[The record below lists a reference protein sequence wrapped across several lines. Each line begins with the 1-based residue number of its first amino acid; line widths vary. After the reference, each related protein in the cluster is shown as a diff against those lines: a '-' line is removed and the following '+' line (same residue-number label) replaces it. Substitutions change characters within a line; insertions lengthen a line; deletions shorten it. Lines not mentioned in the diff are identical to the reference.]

1 MFELNLEQ
9 NSNSFIK
16 EFFLSIELHC
26 KDSNE
31 NLGFTNEGSLGFN
44 VDYLNKT
51 VYEVFDNNLFESCDK
66 LMQLVDDTNNANQF
80 YYGIYLGAEK
90 IMVIKYYV
98 AN

>member
-31 NLGFTNEGSLGFN
+31 NLGFT